1 MSTLKVM
8 QTAAPNQSIQF
19 SGITFENTAKP
30 SLSIFKDYSSVNID
44 KIQQNKKDNQKEPLT
59 KLAQED
65 RENFINSLRE
75 EGIKYKENSDGSIE
89 YKIDNTKIKD
99 LWHGNKLTSQ
109 NKYPSKTIL
118 TYTMDLTTGKQNVT
132 AINNKKNIK
141 QEMTVNHD
149 LTVENKNTYIKG
161 KDGEFHKTDNF
172 IGMDPLD
179 GKFYTGSD
187 IAKLFGTGQF
197 NINSEEATHT
207 FFNSITTD
215 NIKTSLYEN
224 GTVVIEVDDGTT
236 IKYIKKNENNKGIVQ
251 IEKYGILKEQYDTK
265 GNPIK

>member
-1 MSTLKVM
+1 MTTLKVM
-8 QTAAPNQSIQF
+8 QSNAANQNVQF
-19 SGITFENTAKP
+19 SSVRLDNTMKP
-30 SLSIFKDYSSVNID
+30 SVSVFKDYSFSNVD
-44 KIQQNKKDNQKEPLT
+44 TVQQKKKDNQKEPLT
-59 KLAQED
+59 KLAQDD
-65 RENFINSLRE
+65 REDFINSLKE

-109 NKYPSKTIL
+109 NKYPSKTTL
-118 TYTMDLTTGKQNVT
+118 TYTMNLLTGEQEVV
-132 AINNKKNIK
+132 AVNNKKNIK
-141 QEMTVNHD
+141 QEMTIKND
-149 LTVENKNTYIKG
+149 LTVKNKNTYIKG
-161 KDGEFHKTDNF
+161 KDGEFHKTDKF
-172 IGMDPLD
+172 VGMDQLD

-187 IAKLFGTGQF
+187 IAKLFGTGKF

-236 IKYIKKNENNKGIVQ
+236 IKYIKQNEDDKGIVQ
-251 IEKYGILKEQYDTK
+251 IEKDGILQEQYDTK
-265 GNPIK
+265 GKPIK